1 MKRRFCLGA
10 STFGVTTSALIL
22 AGCSTPQSRISDH
35 PDIYQGLSSRDQAL
49 VNHGQIRSG
58 MSQNAVWL
66 AWGSPDRKIIGN
78 MQGHPTESW
87 IYISYAAYPYYPCYG
102 PWDPYFGAPLVLSV
116 LFGYSAKYSLSCE
129 GRDFRQ
135 RQGCGLS
142 VRGFALE
149 PIKNCVALGRR
160 RSEDSDGFRQWLI
173 AHFNSSSL
181 PLNKR
186 AN

>member
-49 VNHGQIRSG
+49 VNQGQIRSG

-102 PWDPYFGAPLVLSV
+102 PWDPYFGAPLYYP
-116 LFGYSAKYSLSCE
+116 FYSDIPPSIPYPAKVVTFAK
-129 GRDFRQ
+129 GR
-135 RQGCGLS
+135 
-142 VRGFALE
+142 V
-149 PIKNCVALGRR
+149 VAFQYVA
-160 RSEDSDGFRQWLI
+160 S
-173 AHFNSSSL
+173 H
-181 PLNKR
+181 
-186 AN
+186 